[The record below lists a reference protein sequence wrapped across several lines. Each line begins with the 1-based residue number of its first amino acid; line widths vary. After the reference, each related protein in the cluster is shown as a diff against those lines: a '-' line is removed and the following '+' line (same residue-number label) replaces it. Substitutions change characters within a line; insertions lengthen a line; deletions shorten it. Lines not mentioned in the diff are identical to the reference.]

1 MKLFR
6 VPRTGLY
13 VELRTRDEH
22 CPPHV
27 HVENE
32 EVPWEARLAF
42 SFIDT
47 VVRLMDVDPIEDA
60 PTTRT
65 IDRLKMA
72 IANDLPKCRAEWWA
86 KVGTCCVD
94 NRWTQVSQDGTV
106 TVLTKREAGAVQ
118 IGRANYDPR
127 ADQVTLIMK
136 DGTSVAM
143 KAGAGVEQW
152 EP

>member
-1 MKLFR
+1 VKLFQ

-42 SFIDT
+42 SFIDN
-47 VVRLMDVDPIEDA
+47 VVRLLDVDPIEDA
-60 PTTRT
+60 PSTRT
-65 IDRLKMA
+65 IDRIKAA
-72 IANDLPKCRAEWWA
+72 IVSGLPKCRAEWWTR
-86 KVGTCCVD
+86 VGTCCVD
-94 NRWTQVSQDGTV
+94 NRWTQVSRGGPV
-106 TVLTKREAGAVQ
+106 IVLVRREAGAVQ
-118 IGRANYDPR
+118 IGRANYDAQ

-136 DGTSVAM
+136 DGTSFAM

>member
-1 MKLFR
+1 MKLFQ

-42 SFIDT
+42 SFIGNA
-47 VVRLMDVDPIEDA
+47 VRLMDVDPIEDA
-60 PTTRT
+60 PSTRT
-65 IDRLKMA
+65 IDRIKAA
-72 IANDLPKCRAEWWA
+72 IASNLPRCRTEWWA
-86 KVGTCCVD
+86 RVSTCCVD
-94 NRWTQVSQDGTV
+94 NRWIRVSRDGTV
-106 TVLTKREAGAVQ
+106 TVLARREVGAVQ
-118 IGRANYDPR
+118 TGRAFYESGTR
-127 ADQVTLIMK
+127 QVTLVMK
-136 DGTSVAM
+136 DGTSLVM
-143 KAGAGVEQW
+143 EAGAGVEQW

>member
-22 CPPHV
+22 CPPHL

-42 SFIDT
+42 SFISD
-47 VVRLMDVDPIEDA
+47 VVRLMDVDPIDNA
-60 PTTRT
+60 PSTRT
-65 IDRLKMA
+65 IERIKVAVVKNLS
-72 IANDLPKCRAEWWA
+72 KCRAEWWA
-86 KVGTCCVD
+86 KVGTCCLD
-94 NRWTQVSQDGTV
+94 NRWSRVSRDGILI
-106 TVLTKREAGAVQ
+106 VLAKREAGATQ
-118 IGRANYDPR
+118 IGRAIYDPQ
-127 ADQVTLIMK
+127 AEQVALTMK
-136 DGTSVAM
+136 DGTSLAM
-143 KAGAGVEQW
+143 KAGTGVEQW